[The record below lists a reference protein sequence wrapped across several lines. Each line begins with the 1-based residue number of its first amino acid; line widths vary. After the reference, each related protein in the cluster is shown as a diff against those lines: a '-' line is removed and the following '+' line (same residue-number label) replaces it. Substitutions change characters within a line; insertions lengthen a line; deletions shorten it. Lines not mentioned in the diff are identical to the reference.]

1 MRVDAYNQISQ
12 LYQTSKPRKT
22 TKTGG
27 TTATDQYKVSSKGQ
41 DYQIAKSALS
51 TAPDVREDKVAQY
64 KEALASGSYNV
75 SSQEIADSLV
85 SKFFDTIG

>member
-1 MRVDAYNQISQ
+1 MRVDAYNQINQ

-22 TKTGG
+22 TKVSG
-27 TTATDQYKVSSKGQ
+27 TTAADQYKVSSKGQ
-41 DYQIAKSALS
+41 DYQIAKNALS
-51 TAPDVREDKVAQY
+51 AVSDVREDKVAQY

-85 SKFFDTIG
+85 SKFFDTVG

>member
-1 MRVDAYNQISQ
+1 MRVDAYNQINQ

-22 TKTGG
+22 TKSGS
-27 TTATDQYKVSSKGQ
+27 TATTDQYKVSSKGQ
-41 DYQIAKSALS
+41 DYQIAKNALS
-51 TAPDVREDKVAQY
+51 SVPDVREDKVAQY

-85 SKFFDTIG
+85 SKYFDTVG